1 MLLWSVPP
9 VIKPRICENI
19 SFIHTLSGTLEE
31 FIHEMLSY
39 GRPIELSLVV
49 NFDKEGRGSRRDID
63 LDWHRDGD
71 YTKDKA
77 ESIDIVGLYC
87 LIPGDT
93 KTMIKEPSREKPIEV
108 CLKKGQ
114 SIIFDNKRCVHA
126 RKGPIGDRLLVR
138 MWVEKS

>member
-1 MLLWSVPP
+1 VN
-9 VIKPRICENI
+9 KPKICEDI

-31 FIHEMLSY
+31 FIKEMLSY
-39 GRPIELSLVV
+39 GRPIELSLVG
-49 NFDKEGRGSRRDID
+49 NFDKEGRGSRRDVD

-87 LIPGDT
+87 LTPGDT
-93 KTMIKEPSREKPIEV
+93 KTMIKDTHFENLLEIT
-108 CLKKGQ
+108 LKRGQ

>member
-1 MLLWSVPP
+1 
-9 VIKPRICENI
+9 VIEPRICEDI

-39 GRPIELSLVV
+39 GRPIELSLVG
-49 NFDKEGRGSRRDID
+49 NFDPEGRGSRRDIN

-71 YTKDKA
+71 YSKETANKY
-77 ESIDIVGLYC
+77 SIDIVGLYC
-87 LIPGDT
+87 LIPGET
-93 KTMIKEPSREKPIEV
+93 ITMIKDPQYENLMEV

-126 RKGPIGDRLLVR
+126 RKGPVGDRLLVR
-138 MWVEKS
+138 MWVEKNESR

>member
-1 MLLWSVPP
+1 MWSVPS
-9 VIKPRICENI
+9 VIEARVSKEVPMVL
-19 SFIHTLSGTLEE
+19 TDKGTLEE
-31 FIHEMLSY
+31 FIKEMLSY
-39 GRPIELSLVV
+39 GRPVELSLIG
-49 NFDKEGRGSRRDID
+49 NFDKEGRGSRRDVD

-87 LIPGDT
+87 LTPGDT
-93 KTMIKEPSREKPIEV
+93 KTMIKDTHFENLLEIT
-108 CLKKGQ
+108 LKRGQ